1 VIVVAPAVGK
11 GLRFEGLMTSVGWL
25 SSSVFDHLTGPGDYH
40 HCAADQVRTET
51 S

>member
-11 GLRFEGLMTSVGWL
+11 GLQFDGLMTSVGWL
-25 SSSVFDHLTGPGDYH
+25 SSSVLGHLTGPREYH